1 MKFELI
7 HELRES
13 GADWNEIGVTDTQ
26 RKKYYGWLEARKEEE
41 TQDTLEKNA
50 KTLQAIRLARK
61 ELGIE
66 RSINNEQIR
75 DLAIHK
81 IMSKEVVDA
90 IKQLK
95 PLDFSLNVL
104 KKNAN
109 KDLVGHKEY
118 IIAMGDLHYNGDDEE
133 GFDALDDAF
142 WQLSDFVQDNDI
154 KEIHLFEMGD
164 VIEGASLRNS
174 QLMGVKK
181 GMVQQVIEV
190 AEAYATHLADLSQ
203 HTKINFY
210 SVDSSNHTQLRTLG
224 TKQNEIVEEDL
235 MLVFNNYIRTRLPKL
250 NMTTGQDILTKIN
263 GFDIYIAHGHLMK
276 KKEGYIDSVAA
287 QRRQNIDYG
296 FFGHFH
302 HKRDI
307 DLYRVEDGHRVYDKK
322 VFYVPALN
330 THDSSFERDR
340 LLSSVSG
347 FAIYEVDKRSG
358 IQKSWKVTVE

>member
-13 GADWNEIGVTDTQ
+13 GLNWDEIDVTDTL
-26 RKKYYGWLEARKEEE
+26 RKKYYGWLEARQEEE

-50 KTLQAIRLARK
+50 KTLHAIRLARK

-81 IMSKEVVDA
+81 IMSKEVLDA
-90 IKQLK
+90 ISKLTPIKIKEHK
-95 PLDFSLNVL
+95 P
-104 KKNAN
+104 
-109 KDLVGHKEY
+109 HKSERKEF
-118 IIAMGDLHYNGDDEE
+118 IIAMGDLHYNGDDDE
-133 GFDALDDAF
+133 GFDALDEAF
-142 WQLSDFVQDNDI
+142 WQLSDFVQENGI

-164 VIEGASLRNS
+164 VIEGASLRTS

-190 AEAYATHLADLSQ
+190 AEAYATHLSDLSQ
-203 HTKINFY
+203 HTKVNFY

-250 NMTTGQDILTKIN
+250 NMTTGQDIITKIN
-263 GFDIYIAHGHLMK
+263 GFDIYISHGHLMK

-307 DLYRVEDGHRVYDKK
+307 DLYRVEDGQRVYDKK

-358 IQKSWKVTVE
+358 IQKSWKVPIE

>member
-13 GADWNEIGVTDTQ
+13 GLGWDEIGVTDTL
-26 RKKYYGWLEARKEEE
+26 RKKYYGWLEARQEEE

-50 KTLQAIRLARK
+50 KTLHAIRLARK

-81 IMSKEVVDA
+81 IMSKEVLDA
-90 IKQLK
+90 ISKLTPIKIKEHK
-95 PLDFSLNVL
+95 P
-104 KKNAN
+104 
-109 KDLVGHKEY
+109 HKPERKEF
-118 IIAMGDLHYNGDDEE
+118 IIAMGDLHYNGDDDE

-142 WQLSDFVQDNDI
+142 WQLSDFVQENGI

-164 VIEGASLRNS
+164 VIEGASLRTS

-190 AEAYATHLADLSQ
+190 AEAYATHLSDLSQ
-203 HTKINFY
+203 HTKVNFY

-250 NMTTGQDILTKIN
+250 NMTTGQDIITKIN
-263 GFDIYIAHGHLMK
+263 GFDIYISHGHLMK

-307 DLYRVEDGHRVYDKK
+307 DLYRVEDEHRVYDKK

-330 THDSSFERDR
+330 THESSFERDR

-358 IQKSWKVTVE
+358 IQKSWKVPIE

>member
-13 GADWNEIGVTDTQ
+13 GLGWDEIGVTDTL
-26 RKKYYGWLEARKEEE
+26 RKKYYGWLEARQEEE

-50 KTLQAIRLARK
+50 KTLHAIRLARK

-81 IMSKEVVDA
+81 IMSKEVLDA
-90 IKQLK
+90 ISKLNPIKIKEHK
-95 PLDFSLNVL
+95 P
-104 KKNAN
+104 N
-109 KDLVGHKEY
+109 KSERKEF
-118 IIAMGDLHYNGDDEE
+118 IIAMGDLHYNGDDDE

-142 WQLSDFVQDNDI
+142 WQLSDFVQENGI

-164 VIEGASLRNS
+164 VIEGASLRTS

-181 GMVQQVIEV
+181 GMVQQVIEA
-190 AEAYATHLADLSQ
+190 AEVYATHLSNLSQ
-203 HTKINFY
+203 HTKVNFY

-250 NMTTGQDILTKIN
+250 NMTTGQDIITKIN
-263 GFDIYIAHGHLMK
+263 GFDIYISHGHLMK

-307 DLYRVEDGHRVYDKK
+307 DLYRVEDGQRVYDKK

-358 IQKSWKVTVE
+358 IQKSWKVPIE

>member
-13 GADWNEIGVTDTQ
+13 GLGWDEIGITDTL
-26 RKKYYGWLEARKEEE
+26 RKKYYGWLEARKDEE
-41 TQDTLEKNA
+41 TQSNLESNA
-50 KTLQAIRLARK
+50 KTLHAIRLARK

-75 DLAIHK
+75 DLALHK
-81 IMSKEVVDA
+81 LMNKEVLDA
-90 IKQLK
+90 ISKLTPIKIKEHK
-95 PLDFSLNVL
+95 P
-104 KKNAN
+104 
-109 KDLVGHKEY
+109 HKSERKEF
-118 IIAMGDLHYNGDDEE
+118 IIAMGDLHYNGDDDE
-133 GFDALDDAF
+133 GFDALDEAF
-142 WQLSDFVQDNDI
+142 WQLSDFVQENGI

-164 VIEGASLRNS
+164 VIEGASLRTS

-190 AEAYATHLADLSQ
+190 AEAYATHLSDLSQ
-203 HTKINFY
+203 HTKVNFY

-250 NMTTGQDILTKIN
+250 NMTTGQDIITKIN
-263 GFDIYIAHGHLMK
+263 GFDIYISHGHLMK

-307 DLYRVEDGHRVYDKK
+307 DLYRVEDGQRVYDKK

-358 IQKSWKVTVE
+358 IQKSWKVPIE

>member
-13 GADWNEIGVTDTQ
+13 GLEWSEIGVSDTL
-26 RKKYYGWLEARKEEE
+26 RKKYQGWLQAKTDIEE
-41 TQDTLEKNA
+41 QGNLENNA
-50 KTLQAIRLARK
+50 KTLHAIRLARK

-81 IMSKEVVDA
+81 LMNKEVLDA
-90 IKQLK
+90 IDKLPPVKFKEHKSHK
-95 PLDFSLNVL
+95 PER
-104 KKNAN
+104 
-109 KDLVGHKEY
+109 KEF
-118 IIAMGDLHYNGDDEE
+118 IVAMGDLHYDGNEDS
-133 GFDALDDAF
+133 LDNLDKAF
-142 WQLSDFVQDNDI
+142 WEIEYTVDENEI
-154 KEIHLFEMGD
+154 KVLHLFEMGD

-181 GMVQQVIEV
+181 GMVQQVIEA
-190 AEAYATHLADLSQ
+190 AEVYANHLAELSKKV
-203 HTKINFY
+203 KIKFY

-235 MLVFNNYIRTRLPKL
+235 MLVFNNYIRARLPKL
-250 NMTTGQDILTKIN
+250 EMVTGQDILTQIN

-276 KKEGYIDSVAA
+276 KKEGHIDSIAS
-287 QRRQNIDYG
+287 QRKTNIDYG
-296 FFGHFH
+296 FFGHYH

-307 DLYRVEDGHRVYDKK
+307 DLYQIKDVKNNRLYDKK
-322 VFYVPALN
+322 VFYIPALT
-330 THDSSFERDR
+330 THESTFEKDR

-347 FAIYEVDKRSG
+347 FAVFEVDKTYG
-358 IQKSWKVTVE
+358 IMKSWKVPIECV

>member
-7 HELRES
+7 HELREQ
-13 GADWNEIGVTDTQ
+13 GATWEEIGVSDTR
-26 RKKYYGWLEARKEEE
+26 RKAYQGWLEAYESIQNEDE
-41 TQDTLEKNA
+41 LEKHA
-50 KTLQAIRLARK
+50 KTLQAIRKARK

-75 DLAIHK
+75 DLALHK
-81 IMSKEVVDA
+81 IMNKEAIEA
-90 IKQLK
+90 IKKLK
-95 PLDFSLNVL
+95 PISFPIEKV
-104 KKNAN
+104 KKAIKKEETVN
-109 KDLVGHKEY
+109 EY
-118 IIAMGDLHYNGDDEE
+118 IVAMGDLHYNGEE
-133 GFDALDDAF
+133 ESLFPLYDAF
-142 WQLSDFVQDNDI
+142 SYLMEFIEENDI
-154 KEIHLFEMGD
+154 KELHLFEMGD

-190 AEAYATHLADLSQ
+190 AEAYAYVLSELSKL
-203 HTKINFY
+203 TKINFY

-235 MLVFNNYIRTRLPKL
+235 MLVFNNYIRTRLPNL
-250 NMTTGQDILTKIN
+250 NMTTGQDILTNIN
-263 GFDIYIAHGHLMK
+263 GFDVYISHGHLMK

-307 DLYRVEDGHRVYDKK
+307 DLYRVEDGIRVYDKK
-322 VFYVPALN
+322 ALYVPALN
-330 THDSSFERDR
+330 THESSFERDR

-347 FAIYEVDKRSG
+347 FAIYEVNKRNG

>member
-13 GADWNEIGVTDTQ
+13 GLEWSEIDITDTQ
-26 RKKYYGWLEARKEEE
+26 RKKYYGWLEGVKAAQE
-41 TQDTLEKNA
+41 QDDLERNA
-50 KTLQAIRLARK
+50 KTLQAIRKARK

-81 IMSKEVVDA
+81 IMNKEAVEA
-90 IKQLK
+90 IKNLK
-95 PLDFSLNVL
+95 PLSIPL
-104 KKNAN
+104 KSVKKSIKKDSNAT
-109 KDLVGHKEY
+109 EY
-118 IIAMGDLHYNGDDEE
+118 IVAMGDLHFNGEE
-133 GFDALDDAF
+133 ESLYPLYDAF
-142 WQLSDFVQDNDI
+142 AYLMEFIEENDI
-154 KEIHLFEMGD
+154 KELHLFEMGD

-190 AEAYATHLADLSQ
+190 AEAYAYVLAELSKL
-203 HTKINFY
+203 TKINFY

-235 MLVFNNYIRTRLPKL
+235 MLVFNNYIRTRLPEL
-250 NMTTGQDILTKIN
+250 NMITGQDILTNIN
-263 GFDIYIAHGHLMK
+263 GFDIYISHGHLMK
-276 KKEGYIDSVAA
+276 KKEGYIDSVSA
-287 QRRQNIDYG
+287 QRRHNIDYG

-307 DLYRVEDGHRVYDKK
+307 DLYRVKDGNRVYDKK
-322 VFYVPALN
+322 VFYVPALT
-330 THDSSFERDR
+330 THESSFERDR

-347 FAIYEVDKRSG
+347 LAVYEVNERNG